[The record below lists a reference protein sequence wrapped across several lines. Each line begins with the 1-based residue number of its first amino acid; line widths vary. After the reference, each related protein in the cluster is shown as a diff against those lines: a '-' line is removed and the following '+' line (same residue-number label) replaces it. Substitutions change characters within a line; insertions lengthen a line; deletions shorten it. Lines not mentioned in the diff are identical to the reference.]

1 MRNFNEIF
9 MKDVTYDHI
18 KSRKKARLY
27 PLFRRYIFG
36 KNTEE
41 GGGGGPHRD
50 PSPLQAVLA
59 LNPEAAV
66 QRCSENF

>member
-36 KNTEE
+36 KNPAA
-41 GGGGGPHRD
+41 GGGQID
-50 PSPLQAVLA
+50 PSPSPPSRFSVK
-59 LNPEAAV
+59 P
-66 QRCSENF
+66 RSSRPKMF

>member
-41 GGGGGPHRD
+41 GGGQID

>member
-41 GGGGGPHRD
+41 GGGRQID

>member
-41 GGGGGPHRD
+41 GGGGQID

>member
-41 GGGGGPHRD
+41 GGGGRLTPL
-50 PSPLQAVLA
+50 PPLQAVLA